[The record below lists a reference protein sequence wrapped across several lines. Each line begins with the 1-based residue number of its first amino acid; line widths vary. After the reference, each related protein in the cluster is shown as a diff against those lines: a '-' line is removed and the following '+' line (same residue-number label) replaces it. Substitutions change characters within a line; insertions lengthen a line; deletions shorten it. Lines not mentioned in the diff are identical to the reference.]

1 MSEESEN
8 PPEERGWDRRRT
20 VGAVVG
26 GVIVAAVIAMLVI
39 GLANKDIGTSI
50 QDALDEGERPNAPNA
65 TLPVLLEADGIGPVG
80 EEVSLDSLRGKIVVL
95 NFWASWCEPCKEE
108 APMLEAAWK
117 RHRERGLVVLGVNA
131 QDFEDDARDFV
142 DRYGLTYPVVHDGPG
157 SSLGRYGLT
166 GFPET
171 WWVDRAGRLV
181 AYVQGEFT
189 QEQLDANIE
198 KALRPS

>member
-1 MSEESEN
+1 
-8 PPEERGWDRRRT
+8 
-20 VGAVVG
+20 
-26 GVIVAAVIAMLVI
+26 
-39 GLANKDIGTSI
+39 
-50 QDALDEGERPNAPNA
+50 
-65 TLPVLLEADGIGPVG
+65 
-80 EEVSLDSLRGKIVVL
+80 
-95 NFWASWCEPCKEE
+95 
-108 APMLEAAWK
+108 MLEAAWK

-189 QEQLDANIE
+189 QEQLDTNIE